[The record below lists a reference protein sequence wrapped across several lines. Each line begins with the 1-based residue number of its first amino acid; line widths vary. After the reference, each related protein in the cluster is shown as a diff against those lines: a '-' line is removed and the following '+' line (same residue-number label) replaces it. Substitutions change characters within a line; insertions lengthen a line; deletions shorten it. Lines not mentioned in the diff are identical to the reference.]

1 MEGEKASSVDVKAI
15 RLRCNL
21 LLYAAVQFVVLTTIA
36 MFLYPGGY
44 ENGDEIVYHTTHYSF
59 IHNFFSDLGAT
70 RTYTGQCNTISMML
84 FIIALA
90 SVGIALIIFSFN
102 YTALTYPQGRLIKT
116 GKVSVVIAAVSGLS
130 FIGIASMPWNLQL
143 QGHMMAVRFAFG
155 FLLIYIVLMLAM
167 QVKNDWGG
175 WPIGLNIIYL
185 VLLVVYVGLFLLAPE
200 LGLPIGRTAEV
211 IAQKVMVYSS
221 IINLGLQAYLIKRH
235 YSEPAAA

>member
-1 MEGEKASSVDVKAI
+1 MQDETIKTVNVTAI

-36 MFLYPGGY
+36 MFLYPGSY
-44 ENGDEIVYHTTHYSF
+44 ENGDEIVINLSHYSF

-70 RTYTGQCNTISMML
+70 RTYTGQCNTASMIL

-90 SVGIALIIFSFN
+90 SVGIALIVFSFN
-102 YTALTYPQGRLIKT
+102 YTALTYPEGILITT
-116 GKVSVVIAAVSGLS
+116 GKVSVVTAFISGLS
-130 FIGIASMPWNLQL
+130 FIAIAAQPWNLQL

-155 FLLIYIVLMLAM
+155 FLLIYILLMLAI
-167 QVKNDWGG
+167 QVKNEWGG

-185 VLLVVYVGLFLLAPE
+185 IVLVVYVGLFLLAPE
-200 LGLPIGRTAEV
+200 FGLPIGRTAEV

-221 IINLGLQAYLIKRH
+221 IINLGLQAYLIKRR
-235 YSEPAAA
+235 YSELAAA